1 MSCSKYLVWLESA
14 ISKRFTLLD
23 CWVIILQRQTAI
35 HDLAL
40 NHRLIVLLLQLLKL
54 MLLEFSTGICAHLIL
69 NGISTWNLR
78 DVSSPIDL
86 FLEILELHLLDIL
99 SDLFG

>member
-1 MSCSKYLVWLESA
+1 
-14 ISKRFTLLD
+14 
-23 CWVIILQRQTAI
+23 
-35 HDLAL
+35 
-40 NHRLIVLLLQLLKL
+40 

-69 NGISTWNLR
+69 NGISIWYLR
-78 DVSSPIDL
+78 DVSSTIDL